1 MCVAG
6 LSRARLQATGG
17 GVLGWNGSVEAE
29 EESVTFI
36 VLHETPCVTLHCYV
50 MLHLIKLLTVNY
62 FEL

>member
-1 MCVAG
+1 M
-6 LSRARLQATGG
+6 
-17 GVLGWNGSVEAE
+17 LGWNGSVEAE

-36 VLHETPCVTLHCYV
+36 VLHETPCVTLYCYV